1 MSLIEFLSEFSFR
14 RVVLG
19 TMLIGLCSGAMGTFL
34 YLRRQSMMSD
44 VIGHSATPGVMGSF
58 LLFSTVPVLA
68 GSQLLAQWGIDA
80 RSMPVITVGALITGL
95 ASALLADK
103 VAATTRIG
111 IDATMA
117 VMLSLFLG
125 GGLIL
130 LQIIQRGRYKG
141 KGGID
146 ELMFGNAATL
156 TNLDVRTLAVV
167 SVVILGVIVAL
178 WRPFTLLVFDP
189 VLARMSGMP
198 RWINGVLF
206 VIITL
211 GMVIGVKAVGLI
223 LMSAF
228 AVFPPAAA
236 RQWSRTAL
244 QMVVASALIGGA
256 SAVLGTYI
264 SISVG
269 KVPTGPVIVLV
280 LAATVLVSMVLSPRR
295 SGVSA

>member
-167 SVVILGVIVAL
+167 SVVIVAL

-223 LMSAF
+223 LMIAF

-256 SAVLGTYI
+256 SAVVGTYI

-280 LAATVLVSMVLSPRR
+280 LAAIVLVSMVLSPRR